1 MKTILIA
8 GGLDSMPAEEIT
20 TIPKAMVDIGGR
32 PLMTRLM
39 DVYANFGHTDFIV
52 AAGHQ
57 SVSIKQFFT
66 NYHLMA
72 NDVRVALD
80 TGEVELHPTQGAGW
94 TVSIV
99 DTGLY
104 STNSAR
110 LCLLRKWIGAEPFMV
125 AYADSLANL
134 DVQEMLEFHNSHGKL
149 ATVAAVR
156 PPARAGNLE
165 LLDARV
171 TAFTRNV
178 RRSDT
183 WINGGFLILEPAVFD
198 YLLDDQVPLEA
209 GPLAQLAQD
218 GELMAYRHYGFWQPL
233 DTVAD
238 RKMLASHCTAEP
250 PPWLRFEPRRLSAAP
265 TRAAE

>member
-1 MKTILIA
+1 MRGLRQHLQAGAQQAFLAPPHSLAQGA
-8 GGLDSMPAEEIT
+8 GGCELQGVVAE
-20 TIPKAMVDIGGR
+20 GGHGAR
-32 PLMTRLM
+32 NAP
-39 DVYANFGHTDFIV
+39 DFIV

-57 SVSIKQFFT
+57 SVAIKQFFA

-178 RRSDT
+178 RRSET

-209 GPLAQLAQD
+209 GPLAQLRLRQKGRNA
-218 GELMAYRHYGFWQPL
+218 LRS
-233 DTVAD
+233 V
-238 RKMLASHCTAEP
+238 LAVPSGSFTI
-250 PPWLRFEPRRLSAAP
+250 S
-265 TRAAE
+265 